1 MTGFPTSSDIYL
13 EADGKKVAVVQSY
26 RAVAKKT
33 EKTIEAF
40 GEAQPV
46 ATIATQLNYR
56 LELTRLYYGHDQ
68 GVVTVDD
75 YIQTEWSAIP
85 HFYMDF
91 YVFQYATSM
100 AASMALTEAL
110 LKEGEPARARY
121 IAFLQAGNSRFP
133 LDTLKE
139 AGVDFATP
147 KPVEEALKAF
157 DRLVGEMEVL
167 QARLEKASQAR
178 R

>member
-56 LELTRLYYGHDQ
+56 LELTRLYATDEAVSDGINFHD
-68 GVVTVDD
+68 
-75 YIQTEWSAIP
+75 
-85 HFYMDF
+85 
-91 YVFQYATSM
+91 
-100 AASMALTEAL
+100 
-110 LKEGEPARARY
+110 LKEFSLVIVKPDRRIVYTGCQWNEISESGELSEMVAEKISL
-121 IAFLQAGNSRFP
+121 IAKSR
-133 LDTLKE
+133 
-139 AGVDFATP
+139 
-147 KPVEEALKAF
+147 VET
-157 DRLVGEMEVL
+157 GI
-167 QARLEKASQAR
+167 
-178 R
+178 